1 MMNLSGI
8 EKKQIKEQGIL
19 WGLVVLVA
27 TLMGLVS
34 HLLLLALHTATNFRE
49 NHNYL
54 LLMLPLIGVLTA
66 FVYQNFG
73 QGSQKGN
80 NLIIESTQKEIH
92 VPFRMGIFTFIFTIL
107 THLFGGSAGREG
119 SAVQIGGV
127 LANQAGKRVGLPFD
141 LRKKLIHAGVSA
153 GFASIFGTPLAG
165 AFFGMEIVYIGKMER
180 SSLIYCFF
188 AAYFSNFIA
197 KCLGTT
203 HDLHQIVEMPTVS
216 VKVIV
221 VVCLAAVLFGIFGF
235 LFSFVV
241 SALKQFYQAKIS
253 NYLVRGFVSAAIFV
267 ALILLFAGQKYEGL
281 SLNIMD
287 EAFLGESTFLDPVL
301 KLLYTGLT
309 LGAGF
314 QGGEVT
320 PLFDIGSSLGSSIGT
335 WLGISPSFLAALG
348 LISVFGCAANA
359 PITTI
364 MLGIDLFG
372 VQALP
377 YYAIASFISYSVTG
391 HHGIYGSQT
400 VSVPKHVFLQDH
412 VGYRLSEIKAKISK

>member
-27 TLMGLVS
+27 TLMGVVS
-34 HLLLLALHTATNFRE
+34 HLLLLALHTATDFRE

-127 LANQAGKRVGLPFD
+127 LANQAGKHVGLPFD

-197 KCLGTT
+197 KSLGTT
-203 HDLHQIVEMPTVS
+203 HDLHQIVDMPTVS
-216 VKVIV
+216 IKVIV

-241 SALKQFYQAKIS
+241 SALKKFYQAKIS
-253 NYLVRGFVSAAIFV
+253 NYLVRGFVSATIFV

-400 VSVPKHVFLQDH
+400 VGVPKHVFLQDH
-412 VGYRLSEIKAKISK
+412 VGYRLSEIKEKKN

>member
-27 TLMGLVS
+27 TLMGVVS
-34 HLLLLALHTATNFRE
+34 HLLLLALHTATDFRE

-141 LRKKLIHAGVSA
+141 MRKKLIHAGVSA

-197 KCLGTT
+197 KSLGTT
-203 HDLHQIVEMPTVS
+203 HDLHQIVDMPTVS

-287 EAFLGESTFLDPVL
+287 EAFLGKSTFLDPVL

-412 VGYRLSEIKAKISK
+412 VGYRLSEIKEKKN

>member
-27 TLMGLVS
+27 TLMGVVS
-34 HLLLLALHTATNFRE
+34 HLLLLALHTATDFRE

-141 LRKKLIHAGVSA
+141 MRKKLIHAGVSA

-197 KCLGTT
+197 KSLGTT
-203 HDLHQIVEMPTVS
+203 HDLHQIVDMPTVS

-241 SALKQFYQAKIS
+241 SALRQFYQAKIS

-400 VSVPKHVFLQDH
+400 VGVPKHVFLKDH
-412 VGYRLSEIKAKISK
+412 VGYRLSEIKEKKN

>member
-8 EKKQIKEQGIL
+8 EKKQIKEQVIL

-27 TLMGLVS
+27 TLMGVVS
-34 HLLLLALHTATNFRE
+34 HLLLLALHTATDFRE

-197 KCLGTT
+197 KSLGTT
-203 HDLHQIVEMPTVS
+203 HDLHQIVDMPTVS
-216 VKVIV
+216 IKVIV

-241 SALKQFYQAKIS
+241 STLKQFYQAKIS

-412 VGYRLSEIKAKISK
+412 VGYRLSEIKAKRGK